1 MNEVRLGSPIV
12 KPLTYAEYP
21 VPSPISHM
29 VQCGWSFTANNDLQ
43 GAYAHHVLPDGCI
56 SLVYRAGSPPF
67 GGMLILSGPRTR
79 ELRVDVFAGNR
90 FCGIR
95 FWPDTGGL
103 FLGLD
108 PVKLREHAVPFV
120 THSPEMANA
129 LKFTLDACNDLERTQ
144 RRFHEFA
151 LSRTQSSRSRELALD
166 DAVRQTIVLINQTDG
181 AESVTK
187 IAETIGLSPR
197 QIQRRF
203 RARVGLTPKEYARIR
218 RMRSALSN
226 ALEVNPKDWATV
238 AAQAGYSDQ
247 SHLTRDAAAMTGL
260 SPASFEA
267 RIRPIE
273 HQNVDP

>member
-1 MNEVRLGSPIV
+1 MNEAFSRSPIV
-12 KPLTYAEYP
+12 KPLTYAEYC
-21 VPSPISHM
+21 VPASIAQF

-56 SLVYRAGSPPF
+56 LLVYRAGSPPF

-79 ELRVDVFAGNR
+79 ELRVDVYAGNR

-95 FWPDTGGL
+95 FWPDTGGI

-108 PVKLREHAVPFV
+108 PTNLREHALPFV
-120 THSPEMANA
+120 TYSPEMANG
-129 LKFTLDACNDLERTQ
+129 LKTTLDACNDLESIQQ
-144 RRFHEFA
+144 RFLEFVQ
-151 LSRTQSSRSRELALD
+151 SRIHAQSSDRPPID
-166 DAVRQTIVLINQTDG
+166 DAVRQSILLINQTDG
-181 AESVTK
+181 AEPVTK

-226 ALEVNPKDWATV
+226 ALEVEPKDWASV
-238 AAQAGYSDQ
+238 AVQAGYSDQ

-260 SPASFEA
+260 SPAGFEA
-267 RIRPIE
+267 RIRPID